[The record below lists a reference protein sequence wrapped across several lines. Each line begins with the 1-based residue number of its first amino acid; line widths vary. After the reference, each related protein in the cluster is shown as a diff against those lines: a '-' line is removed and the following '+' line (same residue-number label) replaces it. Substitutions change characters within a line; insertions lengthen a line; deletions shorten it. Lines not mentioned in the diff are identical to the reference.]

1 MSNNSSD
8 ALQLLTRAAYNLTQ
22 LLADV
27 GDERGGPISFTETQ
41 KIAFEEFDR
50 FRQQVCINN
59 GLSAESS
66 RAYLFKADD
75 ERGFNDNKPN
85 DSGQFSS

>member
-1 MSNNSSD
+1 MSDDNND
-8 ALQLLTRAAYNLTQ
+8 AVHLLTRAVYNLTQ
-22 LLADV
+22 LLADL

-41 KIAFEEFDR
+41 KLAFEEFDR

-59 GLSAESS
+59 GLSAESA

-75 ERGFNDNKPN
+75 ERGTDDNKL
-85 DSGQFSS
+85 DDTGQFSS

>member
-1 MSNNSSD
+1 MSDDNSD
-8 ALQLLTRAAYNLTQ
+8 AVQLLTRAVYNLTQ
-22 LLADV
+22 LLADL

-41 KIAFEEFDR
+41 KLAFEEFDI
-50 FRQQVCINN
+50 FRQQVCISN
-59 GLSAESS
+59 GLPAESS

-75 ERGFNDNKPN
+75 ERGMNDNKPD